1 MRQWEY
7 LKLDLN
13 QAPRRGDATDALNN
27 AGSEGWELVTVSGTG
42 MATLK
47 REIAQPTK
55 VGRRK
60 AIAEVVG

>member
-1 MRQWEY
+1 MRQWEH

-13 QAPRRGDATDALNN
+13 QAPRRGDAIDKLNN
-27 AGSEGWELVTVSGTG
+27 AGNEGWELVTVSGTG

-47 REIAQPTK
+47 REMGQPTK

-60 AIAEVVG
+60 ATAEGAG